1 MRIVG
6 HLPHPSLKITLMHH
20 GRYLLKLEDSDV
32 EVMYRFRDNEGISSV
47 EDAQRILDLG
57 LLQEA
62 EAVLREMSAARRR
75 YAAAGPPPEEFPEII

>member
-1 MRIVG
+1 
-6 HLPHPSLKITLMHH
+6 MHH

-32 EVMYRFRDNEGISSV
+32 ETVYRFRDSEGIASV

-62 EAVLREMSAARRR
+62 EGILRSMSEARRR
-75 YAAAGPPPEEFPEII
+75 YAEAPPPAEEFPFIV